1 MGNSVGTMTLT
12 ESSFIIPLT
21 SITTFNK
28 GAVMAPS
35 IFGMIDNKG
44 HGLGR
49 VSHLPGTD
57 LFQILRHQFF
67 SHMLEPFFTTK
78 EERGTG
84 MILAIV
90 Y

>member
-1 MGNSVGTMTLT
+1 
-12 ESSFIIPLT
+12 
-21 SITTFNK
+21 
-28 GAVMAPS
+28 MALS
-35 IFGMIDNKG
+35 IFGMIDNKV

-49 VSHLPGTD
+49 VSHLPGRD

-67 SHMLEPFFTTK
+67 SHMLEPCFTTK

>member
-1 MGNSVGTMTLT
+1 MTLT

-28 GAVMAPS
+28 GAVMAPP

-49 VSHLPGTD
+49 VIYLPGTV
-57 LFQILRHQFF
+57 LFQILRHRSF
-67 SHMLEPFFTTK
+67 SSMPEPFFTTK

-90 Y
+90 T